1 MAYSM
6 FCMVGAQVVIIVNAR
21 FIYAAIVEKPISNE
35 VAALLTILNGAGSA
49 VARILMSVFEIWT
62 QKR

>member
-1 MAYSM
+1 MAYSL

-21 FIYAAIVEKPISNE
+21 FIYAAIAEKPISNE

-49 VARILMSVFEIWT
+49 VARLLMSVF
-62 QKR
+62 